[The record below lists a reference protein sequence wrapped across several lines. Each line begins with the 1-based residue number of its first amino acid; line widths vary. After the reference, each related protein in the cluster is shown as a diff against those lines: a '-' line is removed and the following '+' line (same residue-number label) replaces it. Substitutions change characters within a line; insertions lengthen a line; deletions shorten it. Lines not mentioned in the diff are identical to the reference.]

1 VVRTDPV
8 LVSPVTKVGAS
19 PPIQLT
25 LRETDMARAYQVLE
39 GDVVLI
45 DATRNPMTE
54 AAALL
59 LERGEPRST
68 KLEFRFE
75 GEQQVAM
82 SRWVGHQ

>member
-1 VVRTDPV
+1 
-8 LVSPVTKVGAS
+8 
-19 PPIQLT
+19 LT
-25 LRETDMARAYQVLE
+25 LRESVLARQYQVLR
-39 GDVVLI
+39 GDEVI
-45 DATRNPMTE
+45 IESTRNPMTE

-75 GEQQVAM
+75 GDEQVAM